1 MAHGMDQMSMAGS
14 IGFEI
19 VPGSGLFLV
28 HCEGMWTPDQAR
40 AHFARM
46 EQSVRTLRR
55 MRRPVRVLVDLRAAH
70 VQTPETS
77 AVMAQGSD
85 RVHRAADRVAFVGAN
100 ALHALQV
107 KRDVTEPQIAVFQDM
122 DEARAWVEQ
131 PDDGEGKPGQA

>member
-1 MAHGMDQMSMAGS
+1 MDQMIVAGS

-28 HCEGMWTPDQAR
+28 HCKGMWTPDQAR

-46 EQSVRTLRR
+46 ERAVHTLRL

-70 VQTPETS
+70 VQTAETS

-85 RVHRAADRVAFVGAN
+85 RVHRAADRVAFVGAD
-100 ALHALQV
+100 ALHTLQV
-107 KRDVTEPQIAVFQDM
+107 KRDVTAPQIAVFQDM
-122 DEARAWVEQ
+122 DEARTWVER
-131 PDDGEGKPGQA
+131 PGDGEGQPGGA